1 MKDIKLNV
9 KALSINKAY
18 YWRRT
23 KTKEC
28 REYEQKVF
36 DMLPKWSIWDFPIEL
51 SAKVWFSSR
60 WSDIDNWLKLF
71 IDILQKKYGFND
83 NRIYKLI
90 IEKEITKKWEEFIEF
105 NIKDINN

>member
-1 MKDIKLNV
+1 
-9 KALSINKAY
+9 
-18 YWRRT
+18 
-23 KTKEC
+23 
-28 REYEQKVF
+28 
-36 DMLPKWSIWDFPIEL
+36 MLPEWNIWDFPIEL

-60 WSDIDNWLKLF
+60 WADIDNWLKLF
-71 IDILQKKYGFND
+71 IDVLQKKYGFND